1 MTFIYD
7 ILVNLNEEVIDF
19 YDWNSNDEFTHI
31 RKVPL
36 FRANESVITDMLYR
50 RVKVSEDFLNLI
62 KDKTQ
67 MFSGRNID
75 NIPYAA
81 IFCDTY
87 KAIMVVFNS
96 KGYVKER
103 SKFLINEEFEVIDL
117 TCSIKSSIIN
127 YNVINK
133 NYKMVNMI
141 RSDRSIV
148 DNILRELDLIK
159 DDKEKI
165 EYLYYEW
172 FDKKDSDNMYNDLV
186 KDIKSVFTDK
196 HKEFLDVI
204 NLLAVKK

>member
-50 RVKVSEDFLNLI
+50 RVKLSEDFLNLI

-87 KAIMVVFNS
+87 KAIMVVFDS

-141 RSDRSIV
+141 RGDRSIV